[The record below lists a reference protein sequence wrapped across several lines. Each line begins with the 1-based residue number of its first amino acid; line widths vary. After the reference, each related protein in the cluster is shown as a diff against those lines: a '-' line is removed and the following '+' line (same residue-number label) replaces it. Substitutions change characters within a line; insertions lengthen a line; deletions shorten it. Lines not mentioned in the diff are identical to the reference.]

1 MSTQDVDI
9 DALLRGGRRPRRWIA
24 LLLIAAIAAIAV
36 LAWYFT
42 QSEEVVE
49 VSEPETTRAFLGRL
63 TSSVELSGSAAAA
76 QTSALKFN
84 VGGEVDSVNVDVGD
98 EVSRGDVIARLEDSA
113 TNRQVET
120 AEVQLELARLRLEEL
135 LESPAAS
142 RIAASDRAL
151 ATAQAQVVSAR
162 LDLEQIEDLP
172 DASTIDAAEQTLA
185 NARTQLSSAEQALD
199 ELTAAVDPG
208 DLARAQQNVA
218 NAAAQLSTAE
228 EMLSDLTDPPTAT
241 ELASADQAVAN
252 AAAQLSSAQQAF
264 EDLTG
269 DPSAAELA
277 SAEQALASAASQLVS
292 AEQALERLTE
302 EPAVADIETA
312 RSAAAQARNPV
323 SDAEQAIDNAQK
335 ALDNAHER
343 FCDDIVVLPEICDDD
358 PPLPDSEIELLETK
372 TDNSGATLERR
383 ARDLINAQRA
393 WQTAVNSHEA
403 ASSSLMAAE
412 ARLAEL
418 TDEPDPEAVKQAS
431 ETVAAARAAHE
442 AARARLDDLLTPA
455 TEDDVFQAEQAV
467 VAATA
472 GLIAAESKRED
483 LHKPAD
489 DNDVFQA
496 EQAVA
501 AARAGLAAAQAA
513 LNDLLGEIDPS
524 DLYQAQQTVAAAT
537 ANRDAAESRL
547 AELLAPPTDEDI
559 LEAQLALASAESV
572 LKEAQANHD
581 ELMAGPT
588 ATTIAQQE
596 QNVRLAEITL
606 EQALSTLRD
615 LEIQAPFDGVVE
627 EVNIEPGDLVGPS
640 DVAFVVNTRD
650 QIVIELSVTEAEW
663 FQLLEGQAGVA
674 TFDAIEETRYAVT
687 LNTLSRVPTVESGV
701 VTYAVEARILTPEE
715 LADVEDELAAIG
727 GQGAVTVGGEGA
739 SGGVSNPFEGPQAKA
754 LLDAFEAQVTLP
766 PDLTIIELVRLLVF
780 DEPIPDG
787 VVLPDGFEI
796 PAQFKGQ
803 IRNLFLTY
811 ERRLA
816 EFEATGAIE
825 VPLPAPGMTANVTF
839 LTEIRE
845 QTVQVVVSAVRQIDG
860 EFFVAVPSD
869 NLQGWERVAVQ
880 VGESDGQRVEIL
892 DGLEAGQTL
901 VLGVDTEGIAYA
913 AVLLGAG

>member
-42 QSEEVVE
+42 QPEEVVE

-63 TSSVELSGSAAAA
+63 TSSVELSGSAEAA
-76 QTSALKFN
+76 QTSALRFN
-84 VGGEVDSVNVDVGD
+84 VSGEVDSVDVEVGD
-98 EVSRGDVIARLEDSA
+98 EVSRGDIVARLEDSA

-120 AEVQLELARLRLEEL
+120 AEVQLELARLRLAEL

-142 RIAASDRAL
+142 RIAASERAL
-151 ATAQAQVVSAR
+151 ATAQAQLVSAR
-162 LDLEQIEDLP
+162 LDLDQIEDLP

-185 NARTQLSSAEQALD
+185 NARTQLSSAEQALQQ
-199 ELTAAVDPG
+199 LTASVDPG

-228 EMLSDLTDPPTAT
+228 EVLSDLTDPPTAT
-241 ELASADQAVAN
+241 DIASADQTVAN
-252 AAAQLSSAQQAF
+252 AAAQLSSAQQAL
-264 EDLTG
+264 EDLTS
-269 DPSAAELA
+269 DPSDAELA

-292 AEQALERLTE
+292 AEQALGRLTD
-302 EPAVADIETA
+302 EPVVADIETA
-312 RSAAAQARNPV
+312 RSAAVQARNPV
-323 SDAEQAIDNAQK
+323 SDAEHAVDNARD
-335 ALDNAHER
+335 ALDDAHER
-343 FCDDIVVLPEICDDD
+343 FCDDIVVLPEICDGN
-358 PPLPDSEIELLETK
+358 PPLPESEIELLETK
-372 TDNSGATLERR
+372 TENSGATLERR
-383 ARDLINAQRA
+383 SRELINAQRA
-393 WQTAVNSHEA
+393 WQTAVNSYEA
-403 ASSSLMAAE
+403 AFSNLMAAE
-412 ARLAEL
+412 ARLADL
-418 TDEPDPEAVKQAS
+418 TEPDPEAVEQAS
-431 ETVAAARAAHE
+431 ETLAAATAALD
-442 AARARLDDLLTPA
+442 AAQARLDDLLTPA
-455 TEDDVFQAEQAV
+455 TEDDIFQAEQAV

-472 GLIAAESKRED
+472 GLIAAESRRED
-483 LHKPAD
+483 LHQPAD
-489 DNDVFQA
+489 ESDVFQA

-501 AARAGLAAAQAA
+501 AARAGLTAAQAT

-559 LEAQLALASAESV
+559 LEAQLSLASAESV

-615 LEIQAPFDGVVE
+615 LEIEAPFDGVVE

-640 DVAFVVNTRD
+640 EVAIVVNTRD

-674 TFDAIEETRYAVT
+674 TFDAIEETRYAVM

-701 VTYAVEARILTPEE
+701 VTYLVEAHILTPEE
-715 LADVEDELAAIG
+715 LSDVEDELAAIG

-739 SGGVSNPFEGPQAKA
+739 SGGVSNPFEAPQAKA

-787 VVLPDGFEI
+787 VVLPDEFEI
-796 PAQFKGQ
+796 PAQFKAQ

-860 EFFVAVPSD
+860 EFFVAVPSE

-880 VGESDGQRVEIL
+880 VGESDGERVEIL

-901 VLGVDTEGIAYA
+901 VLGVDTAGIAYA